1 MKYYKT
7 SEIAK
12 LVCVHPNTVR
22 LYEKWKL
29 LQPVPRNCKGYRL
42 YTEDHLEQMRLA
54 RIALRCDFIEG
65 NIRNL
70 ATAIVK
76 TAAQGELQRALNMAY
91 DYIIHIQNELAKAE
105 EALEIIYKW
114 LKDEVTEDEE
124 TYIKRNDVANLLN
137 ISIDILRNW
146 ERNGLIEVPRS
157 PKNNYRVY
165 GVYEIRRLKVIDT
178 LRNANYSMMSI
189 LRMFKYIDEGKG
201 SDVKEIIDT
210 PSPEEDIISATDRWI
225 TTLIEAIENAEEV
238 VVHLKKMIEYTNK
251 SRIAVT
257 TIQ

>member
-7 SEIAK
+7 SEIAE

-54 RIALRCDFIEG
+54 RIALRCNFIEG

-70 ATAIVK
+70 ATDIVK
-76 TAAQGELQRALNMAY
+76 TGAQGDLQKALNMAY
-91 DYIIHIQNELAKAE
+91 DYRIHIQKELTKAE

-114 LKDEVTEDEE
+114 LKDEVTVGEE
-124 TYIKRNDVANLLN
+124 TYMKRKDVANLLN
-137 ISIDILRNW
+137 ISIDVLRDW
-146 ERNGLIEVPRS
+146 ERNGLIKVPRS
-157 PKNNYRVY
+157 PNNNYRMY
-165 GVYEIRRLKVIDT
+165 GAYEIRRLKVIRT

-189 LRMFKYIDEGKG
+189 LRMFKYIDEGKV

-210 PSPEEDIISATDRWI
+210 PSLEEDIISATDRWI
-225 TTLIEAIENAEEV
+225 TTLIETIENAEEV
-238 VVHLKKMIEYTNK
+238 IVQLEMMIESK
-251 SRIAVT
+251 EPRIP
-257 TIQ
+257 

>member
-70 ATAIVK
+70 ATVIVK
-76 TAAQGELQRALNMAY
+76 TAAQGELQKALNMAY
-91 DYIIHIQNELAKAE
+91 DYTIHIQNELTKAE

-114 LKDEVTEDEE
+114 LKDEVIVEEE
-124 TYIKRNDVANLLN
+124 TYIKRKNVANLIN
-137 ISIDILRNW
+137 VSVDVLRDW
-146 ERNGLIEVPRS
+146 ERNGLIKVPRS
-157 PKNNYRVY
+157 PNNNYRVY
-165 GVYEIRRLKVIDT
+165 GAYQIRRLKVIRT

-189 LRMFKYIDEGKG
+189 LRMFKYIDEGKT
-201 SDVKEIIDT
+201 SNVKEIIDT
-210 PSPEEDIISATDRWI
+210 PSREEDIISATDRWI
-225 TTLIEAIENAEEV
+225 TTLIETIENADEV
-238 VVHLKKMIEYTNK
+238 IVQLKMMIQRTKHVNGRCQVK
-251 SRIAVT
+251 
-257 TIQ
+257 